1 MQEVNNMLR
10 YRDLISFEPIESVIQ
25 LREADDKDRAISL
38 LKTYVISEHMA
49 DKLVEDIFENL
60 QFERMVDNRGML
72 IVGNYGSG
80 KSHLMSVVSTLAEL
94 PGSSQ
99 YLRDERVAEK
109 AKEIEGKF
117 KVIRAEFGAVT
128 MSLRDIICHHLE
140 KGLEEMGIDFTFP
153 AADEVTNNK
162 DMLYEMMDLF
172 HEEYP
177 DHGLLLVIDELLD
190 YLRSRNEQE
199 LTLDLG
205 FLREVGEVC
214 SNSRFRFIS
223 GVQEM
228 LFDNPSFRFVADS
241 LRRVKERFK
250 ETRIVREDIAFVVS
264 ERLLK
269 KNEEQKALIR
279 EHLSKFTK
287 MYHGLA
293 EDIETYVNMFPIH
306 PSYLEMFERVSIA
319 EKRVALK
326 TISDEIR
333 KLLDQEVP
341 EEATGFISFDNYWD
355 YIMED
360 SSLRTNERVKA
371 IMDKVNTLKGLI
383 QTSVKRQYKHTA
395 ERVVNALAVFR
406 LTTDDLNTPIG
417 LDSESLRD
425 KLFISNPTLLD
436 MDDDIA
442 DFTKTMIDAAVR
454 DLRQAASF
462 QFISLNDE
470 NGQYYIN
477 IDESIPVDELISQ
490 RGEMLSDDQLDSY
503 YFDILKKATEVEE
516 QSAYVSGYKIW
527 LHEIPWVDRR
537 VKRQGYLFFGAPN
550 ERSTAQPERDF
561 YIYMLQPFVE
571 PKFKDEEKEDEVFFR
586 LKKKND
592 EFVKL
597 LRLYG
602 GANVMYHETNTNK
615 KLYQPK
621 MESYKKKLVKWVK
634 DNFVDAYEVVY
645 RGKAGSVLDHG
656 MFLPTNPDTLI
667 DLIDHVAQNMLS
679 QWFEVKYSEY
689 PSFRK
694 IEQSYLTS
702 KSLQTYVRD
711 ALNYLNGNRTR
722 SGEAI
727 LDGLVL
733 LDSAG
738 NPTTRNSG
746 YARWI
751 TDMLEEKGNQVI
763 NNNELIE
770 LVYTSQGTEDFRLTT
785 KFKLE
790 PDLLVVILGALIQSG
805 EIVVTI
811 GGKTY
816 EAMNFDEFVQLPI
829 QDITYFTHIK
839 KPSGLP
845 IPAIQA
851 LTDMFDTFKV
861 DFSDPDSIE
870 RAIKQI
876 IRGAKEE
883 TERTVEMLANL
894 KDKFQIWEGP
904 LFDEYEIEEITTK
917 LKSLNEFLQGLQVY
931 NTRAKMVNLR
941 YDVDRIEQEKEHLEL
956 LTKLENLQK
965 RILDYTK
972 ISDYVRNARYVVSP
986 SDEWMDQVD
995 IALDNLAAA
1004 LKNDENCTQE
1014 VAELE
1019 RLKAEYIEHYFDL
1032 HQKNRLNA
1040 HESRK
1045 RQALLQD
1052 KRYDAIQRLATRIEL
1067 FKNSH
1072 VFEQWKE
1079 KFDTLKECYQLT
1091 PEKLAHQP
1099 ECTNCHF
1106 NPREESMIERVS
1118 LEDLDEELDSILE
1131 NWTETLL
1138 TNFNDPVVK
1147 ESIEL
1152 LEANQK
1158 QLIENFMEQ
1167 EQFELPISID
1177 LIQVINLVLKG
1188 IHQESIAVEEL
1199 MKVFGDGNPITIEEA
1214 KRNFEKLLRE
1224 TVGNNDE
1231 NRVRL
1236 TVKK

>member
-1 MQEVNNMLR
+1 MGGKDMLR
-10 YRDLISFEPIESVIQ
+10 YQDLISFEPIESVIQ

-38 LKTYVISEHMA
+38 LKSYVISEHMA

-80 KSHLMSVVSTLAEL
+80 KSHLMSVVSTIAEL
-94 PGSSQ
+94 PGSSEH
-99 YLRDERVAEK
+99 LRDERVAEK

-128 MSLRDIICHHLE
+128 MSLREIICHHLE
-140 KGLEEMGIDFTFP
+140 KGLESMGIDYSFP
-153 AADEVTNNK
+153 AADQVTNNK

-172 HEEYP
+172 HEKYP
-177 DHGLLLVIDELLD
+177 DQGLLLVIDELLD

-287 MYHGLA
+287 MYDGLA
-293 EDIETYVNMFPIH
+293 EEMETYVNMFPIH

-326 TISDEIR
+326 TISDEIK
-333 KLLDQEVP
+333 KLLSQEVP
-341 EEATGFISFDNYWD
+341 EESTGFISFDNYWN

-406 LTTDDLNTPIG
+406 LTTEDLNTPIG
-417 LDSESLRD
+417 LDSTALRD
-425 KLFISNPTLLD
+425 KLFISYPTLLD
-436 MDDDIA
+436 MEEDIA
-442 DFTKTMIDAAVR
+442 DFTKTMIDAAVK

-477 IDESIPVDELISQ
+477 IDESIPVDELIAQ

-503 YFDILKKATEVEE
+503 YFEVLKEATEVVDRSE
-516 QSAYVSGYKIW
+516 YVTGYKIW
-527 LHEIPWVDRR
+527 LHEIPWLDRN

-592 EFVKL
+592 DFIKL
-597 LRLYG
+597 LRQYG
-602 GANVMYHETNTNK
+602 GATVMYGETNTNK
-615 KLYQPK
+615 RLYKPK
-621 MESYKKKLVKWVK
+621 MDQYKKDLVKWVK

-645 RGKAGSVLDHG
+645 RGKAASVLEHG
-656 MFLPTNPDTLI
+656 LFLPANPDTLVE
-667 DLIDHVAQNMLS
+667 LIDSVSQDLLS
-679 QWFEVKYSEY
+679 QWFEVKYSDY

-694 IEQSYLTS
+694 LERSFLT
-702 KSLQTYVRD
+702 KENMHTYVKD
-711 ALNYLNGNRTR
+711 ALDYLNGKRTR
-722 SGEAI
+722 TGEAV

-733 LDSAG
+733 LDNEG

-751 TDMLEEKGNQVI
+751 TDLLREKGNQVI
-763 NNNELIE
+763 NNHELIE
-770 LVYTSQGTEDFRLTT
+770 VIHTVQGTEDKRLT
-785 KFKLE
+785 KEFYLE
-790 PDLLVVILGALIQSG
+790 PELFVVILGALIQSG
-805 EIVVTI
+805 EIVITI

-816 EAMNFDEFVQLPI
+816 EAMNFNEFIQLPI

-845 IPAIQA
+845 IPEVQA
-851 LTDMFDTFKV
+851 LVDMFDAFKV
-861 DFSDPDSIE
+861 DFSNPESIE
-870 RAIKQI
+870 RSISQI
-876 IRGAKEE
+876 IARAKEQ
-883 TERTVEMLANL
+883 TKRTVELLANINHR
-894 KDKFQIWEGP
+894 FQKWDGP
-904 LFDEYEIEEITTK
+904 LFTVDEVEDLTAK
-917 LKSLNEFLQGLQVY
+917 LNSLNEFLQGLQLY
-931 NTRAKMVNLR
+931 NTRAKMNNLK
-941 YDVDRIEQEKEHLEL
+941 YNVERIEQEKEHLVL
-956 LTKLENLQK
+956 LDKLEELQQ
-965 RILDYTK
+965 RLVEYTK
-972 ISDYVRNARYVVSP
+972 IADYLRNARYIVSP
-986 SDEWMDQVD
+986 SEEWVNRVD
-995 IALDNLAAA
+995 VELENLSLA
-1004 LKNDENCTQE
+1004 LKNDEDCMQE

-1019 RLKAEYIEHYFDL
+1019 KLKKEYVEYYLAL
-1032 HQKNRLNA
+1032 HQRNRLSATEN
-1040 HESRK
+1040 RK
-1045 RQALLQD
+1045 KAALMQD
-1052 KRYDAIQRLATRIEL
+1052 ERYAAIQLLATRIDL
-1067 FKNSH
+1067 FKDSD
-1072 VFEQWKE
+1072 VFVQWKE
-1079 KFDTLKECYQLT
+1079 KLNSLKACYELT
-1091 PEKLAHQP
+1091 VNDLEHLP
-1099 ECTNCHF
+1099 ECKNCNF
-1106 NPREESMIERVS
+1106 NPREEVMVEKIS
-1118 LEDLDEELDSILE
+1118 LDDLDEQLDEILAT
-1131 NWTETLL
+1131 WTDTLL

-1152 LEANQK
+1152 LDESQK
-1158 QLIENFMEQ
+1158 ELIQSLIENGE
-1167 EQFELPISID
+1167 FELPISID

-1188 IHQESIAVEEL
+1188 IHQESIDVEQL
-1199 MKVFGDGNPITIEEA
+1199 INVFGDGNPITIQEA
-1214 KRNFEKLLRE
+1214 KQNFAKLLRA

-1231 NRVRL
+1231 SRVRL

>member
-1 MQEVNNMLR
+1 
-10 YRDLISFEPIESVIQ
+10 
-25 LREADDKDRAISL
+25 
-38 LKTYVISEHMA
+38 
-49 DKLVEDIFENL
+49 
-60 QFERMVDNRGML
+60 
-72 IVGNYGSG
+72 
-80 KSHLMSVVSTLAEL
+80 
-94 PGSSQ
+94 
-99 YLRDERVAEK
+99 
-109 AKEIEGKF
+109 
-117 KVIRAEFGAVT
+117 

-140 KGLEEMGIDFTFP
+140 KGLEEMGIDITFP

-177 DHGLLLVIDELLD
+177 DQDLLLVIDELLD

-371 IMDKVNTLKGLI
+371 IMDKVNTLNRLI

-490 RGEMLSDDQLDSY
+490 RGEMLSDNQLDSY

-516 QSAYVSGYKIW
+516 QSTYVSVYKIW
-527 LHEIPWVDRR
+527 LHEIPCVDRR
-537 VKRQGYLFFGAPN
+537 VNRQGYLFLGAAN
-550 ERSTAQPERDF
+550 ERSSAYPERDF
-561 YIYMLQPFVE
+561 YIYMLHPFVE
-571 PKFKDEEKEDEVFFR
+571 SKFKDEEKEDEVFFR
-586 LKKKND
+586 LKKKD
-592 EFVKL
+592 ASFVKL

-602 GANVMYHETNTNK
+602 GASVMYAETNTNK
-615 KLYQPK
+615 RLYKPK
-621 MESYKKKLVKWVK
+621 MDQYKRDLVKWVK
-634 DNFVDAYEVVY
+634 DHFADIYEIVY
-645 RGKAGSVLDHG
+645 KGKASGVIEHG
-656 MFLPTNPDTLI
+656 LFLPANPHTLVELV
-667 DLIDHVAQNMLS
+667 DYVSQNLLS
-679 QWFEVKYSEY
+679 EWFEQKYSDY

-694 IEQSYLTS
+694 IERSYLTMDNID
-702 KSLQTYVRD
+702 TYVRD
-711 ALNYLNGNRTR
+711 ALDYLNGRRSR
-722 SGEAI
+722 SGEAM

-733 LDSAG
+733 LDGDG
-738 NPTTRNSG
+738 NPSTRQSG

-751 TDMLEEKGNQVI
+751 VDLLNEKGN
-763 NNNELIE
+763 
-770 LVYTSQGTEDFRLTT
+770 
-785 KFKLE
+785 
-790 PDLLVVILGALIQSG
+790 
-805 EIVVTI
+805 
-811 GGKTY
+811 
-816 EAMNFDEFVQLPI
+816 
-829 QDITYFTHIK
+829 
-839 KPSGLP
+839 
-845 IPAIQA
+845 
-851 LTDMFDTFKV
+851 
-861 DFSDPDSIE
+861 
-870 RAIKQI
+870 
-876 IRGAKEE
+876 
-883 TERTVEMLANL
+883 
-894 KDKFQIWEGP
+894 
-904 LFDEYEIEEITTK
+904 
-917 LKSLNEFLQGLQVY
+917 
-931 NTRAKMVNLR
+931 
-941 YDVDRIEQEKEHLEL
+941 
-956 LTKLENLQK
+956 
-965 RILDYTK
+965 
-972 ISDYVRNARYVVSP
+972 
-986 SDEWMDQVD
+986 
-995 IALDNLAAA
+995 
-1004 LKNDENCTQE
+1004 
-1014 VAELE
+1014 
-1019 RLKAEYIEHYFDL
+1019 
-1032 HQKNRLNA
+1032 
-1040 HESRK
+1040 
-1045 RQALLQD
+1045 
-1052 KRYDAIQRLATRIEL
+1052 
-1067 FKNSH
+1067 
-1072 VFEQWKE
+1072 
-1079 KFDTLKECYQLT
+1079 
-1091 PEKLAHQP
+1091 
-1099 ECTNCHF
+1099 
-1106 NPREESMIERVS
+1106 
-1118 LEDLDEELDSILE
+1118 
-1131 NWTETLL
+1131 
-1138 TNFNDPVVK
+1138 
-1147 ESIEL
+1147 
-1152 LEANQK
+1152 
-1158 QLIENFMEQ
+1158 
-1167 EQFELPISID
+1167 
-1177 LIQVINLVLKG
+1177 
-1188 IHQESIAVEEL
+1188 
-1199 MKVFGDGNPITIEEA
+1199 
-1214 KRNFEKLLRE
+1214 
-1224 TVGNNDE
+1224 
-1231 NRVRL
+1231 
-1236 TVKK
+1236 